1 MSVNPASVTNPPAQ
15 FPEDFVFGGATAAY
29 QVEGETRT
37 HGKGKVAW
45 DDFLEAQGRFSPD
58 PASDFY
64 NQYPVDL
71 ELCEEFG
78 INGIRLSIAWSRIF
92 PNGTGEIN
100 PEGVQFYHDLFAECH
115 KHHVEPF
122 VTLHHFD
129 TPLAL
134 FEKGD
139 FLNRETIDAFVG
151 FATFCFKEYAD
162 QVTYWFTFNEIWAD
176 ASNTY
181 IEGTF
186 PGGVKAHLAEAFQCE
201 HNMMLAHAKAVLA
214 FHNGGFK
221 GKIGVIQS
229 LEFKYPLNENDPAD
243 IKAANNEHVLQNQF
257 LLDATFRGDYA
268 PDTLE
273 CANRLAAVSGGTI
286 EILDEDLEIMR
297 EAALYNDY
305 LGVNN
310 YQCRFLK
317 AYDGENDLHHNG
329 TGEKGTGR
337 WRVKGIGEHVNKPG
351 IPTPTG
357 TGSSIPRACSI
368 CSSTLSSATPTTSR
382 SSSPRTAWATR
393 TPTRTV
399 LWTTSR
405 ASTTSSSTCAGCSR
419 PWRWV
424 STWAAT
430 SCGACRI
437 SSPGPM
443 ATTSVTASS
452 TLTLKPRSARP
463 RQAHTGIST
472 WRRPVVWTSGLR
484 RAVGGVAPPT

>member
-129 TPLAL
+129 TPLSL

-139 FLNRETIDAFVG
+139 FLNRETIDAFVD

-310 YQCRFLK
+310 YQCRFFEGL
-317 AYDGENDLHHNG
+317 
-329 TGEKGTGR
+329 R
-337 WRVKGIGEHVNKPG
+337 WRE
-351 IPTPTG
+351 
-357 TGSSIPRACSI
+357 
-368 CSSTLSSATPTTSR
+368 
-382 SSSPRTAWATR
+382 
-393 TPTRTV
+393 
-399 LWTTSR
+399 
-405 ASTTSSSTCAGCSR
+405 R
-419 PWRWV
+419 PAPQRY
-424 STWAAT
+424 
-430 SCGACRI
+430 GREGHR
-437 SSPGPM
+437 P
-443 ATTSVTASS
+443 
-452 TLTLKPRSARP
+452 LAR
-463 RQAHTGIST
+463 
-472 WRRPVVWTSGLR
+472 
-484 RAVGGVAPPT
+484 

>member
-129 TPLAL
+129 TPLPL

-139 FLNRETIDAFVG
+139 FLNRETIDAFVD
-151 FATFCFKEYAD
+151 FATFCFEEYAD

-273 CANRLAAVSGGTI
+273 CANRLAAISGGTI
-286 EILDEDLEIMR
+286 QILDEDLEIMR

-351 IPTPTG
+351 IPTTDWDWIIYPEGLFDLLVYIKQRYPNYKQIFITENG
-357 TGSSIPRACSI
+357 MGYKDPYKDGFVDDQPRIDYIEQHLRWLLKAMEVGVNVGGYFLWSLQDQF
-368 CSSTLSSATPTTSR
+368 SWTNGYNKRYGFFYVDFETQK
-382 SSSPRTAWATR
+382 R
-393 TPTRTV
+393 TPKASAYWYKHVAQTRR
-399 LWTTSR
+399 LD
-405 ASTTSSSTCAGCSR
+405 
-419 PWRWV
+419 
-424 STWAAT
+424 
-430 SCGACRI
+430 
-437 SSPGPM
+437 
-443 ATTSVTASS
+443 
-452 TLTLKPRSARP
+452 
-463 RQAHTGIST
+463 
-472 WRRPVVWTSGLR
+472 
-484 RAVGGVAPPT
+484 